1 MSPAWVWPSRPCIP
15 CPISIR
21 CSQGTRPAPCQLSKQ
36 EIGSLAA
43 QMSLPAG
50 NCSLKSI
57 TKEHLCPPVHL
68 HSGHTF
74 LGAAK
79 LPNFLPALLLV
90 GLFCTHSNILTNR
103 QDPVTASLRVTPW
116 LPSPAKSLYIRWD
129 GLYIQALGP
138 GPTLTCH
145 SSHTFA
151 SSWFRQWLSWAFC
164 LHVCCRLPRS
174 PCHPCLPTNSW
185 QLTSLS
191 FSL

>member
-1 MSPAWVWPSRPCIP
+1 
-15 CPISIR
+15 
-21 CSQGTRPAPCQLSKQ
+21 
-36 EIGSLAA
+36 
-43 QMSLPAG
+43 MSLPAG

-57 TKEHLCPPVHL
+57 TKEHLCPRVHL

-79 LPNFLPALLLV
+79 LPNFSPALPLV
-90 GLFCTHSNILTNR
+90 GLFCTHSNILTSR

-151 SSWFRQWLSWAFC
+151 SSWFRQRLSWAFC
-164 LHVCCRLPRS
+164 LHVCCCLPRS
-174 PCHPCLPTNSW
+174 PCHPSPEALLHHGYPQTPGNLPASASLCNFLNSP
-185 QLTSLS
+185 SPMRA
-191 FSL
+191 